1 MIPYQ
6 DNLKKIKCSILNFI
20 FGIKE
25 MIKQDTIICKIE
37 DGGVG
42 LVVELRLKAINNHG

>member
-1 MIPYQ
+1 
-6 DNLKKIKCSILNFI
+6 
-20 FGIKE
+20 

-42 LVVELRLKAINNHG
+42 LVVELRLKAINNHWLKKLED